1 MWASIASTRA
11 LLLAA
16 VLLGTLGMVARSA
29 RAEGLLIP
37 LELPQ
42 PNFIGLGVGAW
53 ALGMSAACATG
64 EAALSL
70 PLNGRWR
77 FAGDIVGHAGD
88 AIDLVDDAAGD
99 VI

>member
-1 MWASIASTRA
+1 MAPAPPHPSCSRAMWASIASTRA

-16 VLLGTLGMVARSA
+16 VLLGGLGMDARSA

-53 ALGMSAACATG
+53 ALGDVSGVRDGRGCAVTPTR
-64 EAALSL
+64 L
-70 PLNGRWR
+70 
-77 FAGDIVGHAGD
+77 
-88 AIDLVDDAAGD
+88 
-99 VI
+99 

>member
-16 VLLGTLGMVARSA
+16 VLLCTLGMVARSA

-70 PLNGRWR
+70 PLDCKRGVKLLY
-77 FAGDIVGHAGD
+77 FPSYFFC
-88 AIDLVDDAAGD
+88 
-99 VI
+99 